1 MCECIRL
8 RLETMANSENENTG
22 IKRRDFPKLWAGA
35 SGAPVVP
42 AVSAADAQASES
54 ETRRRA
60 RNQRKYNGPYAG
72 EELSRVAFPMGGM
85 GAGMICLE
93 GSGALSHVSLRNRPE
108 IFNEPV
114 TFAAISVKGEPHVAR
129 VLEGPAPDW
138 KKFGN
143 PGSGN
148 GAAGAAFGLPHFRHA
163 TFEARFPFAT
173 VTLQDEDVP
182 LSVELTGWSP
192 FEPGDADNSSLPV
205 AALEYRSSNRSRRAL
220 EAVFSW

>member
-93 GSGALSHVSLRNRPE
+93 GSGALSHVSLHHRPDMVR
-108 IFNEPV
+108 EPGI
-114 TFAAISVKGEPHVAR
+114 FAAISVK
-129 VLEGPAPDW
+129 
-138 KKFGN
+138 
-143 PGSGN
+143 
-148 GAAGAAFGLPHFRHA
+148 
-163 TFEARFPFAT
+163 
-173 VTLQDEDVP
+173 
-182 LSVELTGWSP
+182 SP
-192 FEPGDADNSSLPV
+192 TAI
-205 AALEYRSSNRSRRAL
+205 A
-220 EAVFSW
+220 